1 MEIVFE
7 SENSDFDIVFES
19 DLLCENFSDR
29 TEVLWK
35 FHNGT
40 HSRIVADVFGGTPA
54 SEGRPYDLLPTL
66 RLCR

>member
-35 FHNGT
+35 FHDGT
-40 HSRIVADVFGGTPA
+40 HSRIVANVFDCTPA
-54 SEGRPYDLLPTL
+54 SESGSCDLLPTL
-66 RLCR
+66 RLRS

>member
-19 DLLCENFSDR
+19 DLLSENFSDR
-29 TEVLWK
+29 TEVQWK
-35 FHNGT
+35 FQHGT
-40 HSRIVADVFGGTPA
+40 HTPVVANVFNSTSA
-54 SEGRPYDLLPTL
+54 SESVSYDLLPTL